1 VNCIRSDLPASK
13 YATQQSFSVLCC
25 ARSVDVIKTFFLV
38 GGAVVGSVEGGKVLT
53 GTSVDGRVVVPIVP
67 GCSVG
72 DDVGVPVV
80 GFSVIG
86 DTSGEGLGVGGR
98 VVGGIVW
105 GGDVAV
111 VTAPMVMIVDML
123 VK

>member
-1 VNCIRSDLPASK
+1 M
-13 YATQQSFSVLCC
+13 
-25 ARSVDVIKTFFLV
+25 
-38 GGAVVGSVEGGKVLT
+38 VGSVEGGKVLT